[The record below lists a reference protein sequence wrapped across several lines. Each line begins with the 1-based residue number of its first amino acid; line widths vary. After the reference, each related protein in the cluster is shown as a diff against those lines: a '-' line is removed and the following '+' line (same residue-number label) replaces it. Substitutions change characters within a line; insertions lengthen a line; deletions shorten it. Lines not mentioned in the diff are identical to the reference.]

1 MEKVAERLIRYA
13 KIDTQSDEKSESCP
27 SSEKQWTLAKLLEKE
42 MNDIGLKD
50 VKLDNNCYLTATL
63 ESNSKRSLPVMGL
76 IAHMDTSPDMSAE
89 GVNPRIIPNY
99 DGSDI
104 ILNEKKK
111 IILSPSDFPELLYY
125 KGNDLIT
132 TDGTT
137 LLGSDDKAGIAEILT
152 AVEYFIENPDIEHGR
167 IRICFTPDEEIGRG
181 ADRFNVEEF
190 GADFAYTIDGGQIG
204 ELEFENFNAALATIT
219 VSGRNVHP
227 GTAKNQMIN
236 SINIANELINMLPDD
251 QKPEYTTGKE
261 GFFHLMDFT
270 GTVEESK
277 LRFLVRDHDREKFE
291 IKKSLLNSV
300 TDFLNLKYGTGRV
313 KTNIKDQYYNMR
325 EKVEPHYHIIE
336 LAVEAMTEAGVKP
349 LIQPIRG
356 GTDGARISF
365 MGLPCP
371 NIFAGGHNFHGKYE
385 FIPVNSMTKAVNTI
399 SNIIRNIPRRY

>member
-13 KIDTQSDEKSESCP
+13 KIDTQSDEKSDKCP
-27 SSEKQWTLAKLLEKE
+27 SSDKQWTLAKLLEEE
-42 MNDIGLKD
+42 MNSIGLEQ
-50 VKLDNNCYLTATL
+50 VKLDDNCYLTATL
-63 ESNSKRSLPVMGL
+63 ESNFRSTLPVMGL
-76 IAHMDTSPDMSAE
+76 IAHMDTSPDMSGN
-89 GVNPRIIPNY
+89 GVNPRIIQDY

-104 ILNEKKK
+104 ILNEKEK
-111 IILSPSDFPELLYY
+111 IILSPADFPELLYY

-137 LLGSDDKAGIAEILT
+137 LLGSDDKAGIAEIVT
-152 AVEYFIENPDIEHGR
+152 AVEYFIQNPGIEHGR

-204 ELEFENFNAALATIT
+204 ELEFENFNAALATINI
-219 VSGRNVHP
+219 SGRNVHP

-236 SINIANELINMLPDD
+236 SINIANELINMLPND

-277 LRFLVRDHDREKFE
+277 LRFLIRDHDREKFE
-291 IKKSLLNSV
+291 IKKRLLNSV
-300 TDFLNLKYGTGRV
+300 KEFLNLKYGTGRV
-313 KTNIKDQYYNMR
+313 TINIKDQYYNMR

-336 LAVEAMTEAGVKP
+336 LAVDAMTEAGIKP

-385 FIPVNSMTKAVNTI
+385 FIPVNSMIKAVNTI
-399 SNIIRNIPRRY
+399 TNIIRNIPGRY